1 MDGIFGWVLSLAII
15 ATVSWILIY
24 DYKRKKNRGDK
35 EFVKDLEIQGIRRKK
50 KRK

>member
-1 MDGIFGWVLSLAII
+1 MDSIFGWILSLFII
-15 ATVSWILIY
+15 VSIVWLLVY
-24 DYKRKKNRGDK
+24 DYQRKKHRGDK